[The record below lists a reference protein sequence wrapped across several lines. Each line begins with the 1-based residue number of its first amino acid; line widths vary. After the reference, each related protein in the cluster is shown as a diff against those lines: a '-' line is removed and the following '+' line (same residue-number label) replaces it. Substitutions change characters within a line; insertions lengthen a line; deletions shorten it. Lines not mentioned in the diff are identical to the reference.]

1 MRKINLEKIDLELI
15 KKLSEAFGVSGR
27 ENEVRDILRAEIEP
41 FCDSVRR
48 DPLGSL
54 IAEKDGADPI
64 LLMTAMDEPGFIVT
78 NVKEGGG
85 AFLDFAAVG
94 AVKSHSVISQAV
106 VVGEKKLPGII
117 SLKAVHLT
125 TKEEREKPAALKD
138 LYIDIGADTK
148 SDAEK
153 NVMIGDCAA
162 FKSAFA
168 ELGENQITG
177 KALMRSVCCA
187 VLAELLKRD
196 FGRGVTCVF
205 TAQKQTGLRGSKTS
219 LGLDE
224 TKYAAAFTLDCI
236 EDERAKLGEGVAAPS
251 VIGETCA
258 DESAIRSLRKAA
270 EKAGKLIPFAKKNS
284 AGDISSVSVRGEGIR
299 CAELDIPIRNKNTA
313 SEIVDKR
320 DILAAYETLINLL
333 ETE

>member
-94 AVKSHSVISQAV
+94 AVKPHSVISQAV

-153 NVMIGDCAA
+153 NVMIGDCADA
-162 FKSAFA
+162 ADRP
-168 ELGENQITG
+168 L
-177 KALMRSVCCA
+177 
-187 VLAELLKRD
+187 
-196 FGRGVTCVF
+196 TCVF